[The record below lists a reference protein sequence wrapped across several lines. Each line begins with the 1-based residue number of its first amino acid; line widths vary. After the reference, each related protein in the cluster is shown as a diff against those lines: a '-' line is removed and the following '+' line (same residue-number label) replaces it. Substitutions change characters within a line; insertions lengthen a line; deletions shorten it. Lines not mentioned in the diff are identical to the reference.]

1 MNRTRTA
8 LLAGIVTAPLL
19 VGGFVVQ
26 ERATADGAR
35 LFSQVLDLVSV
46 RFVDTVTTA
55 MLYEKAARGLVSQLQ
70 DPYSELLSPSQVRQ
84 FNSNTGGRYGGLG
97 MSIEEQQGKGVTVAK
112 VFHNTP
118 AERAGIREGDVIV
131 LVDTVSTRGW
141 TSKQTAD
148 ALTGTPGTKVTV
160 GFARPGVASP
170 IKIEFT
176 RAVIRAPAV
185 RYAMSFNRVGYVL
198 LDQFNEN
205 ATPELTESIRKLQ
218 TENVRG
224 IVLDLRGNPG
234 GFLDQALSISNL
246 FLRQGQ
252 EIASVRGRNSEP
264 QVYFAREKPIAPEI
278 PLVILTNQYTASASE
293 IVAGALQDH
302 DRAVIVGNTSFGKG
316 LVQTMFPNLE
326 GGWALK
332 LTTAKWYTPS
342 GRSIQKDRKLTAE
355 GQFVEVHPD
364 SLETDSTRKAR
375 PRFKSD
381 GGRVVYGGGAVT
393 PDLIVQADTL
403 TTAEQDFRKAMAPKS
418 QEYYV
423 ALYDLGYELKSQ
435 VRPDFAVKP
444 EWRAEFLSRLEK
456 AGVKVDRKQWEAAS
470 TLIDRDLELR
480 VARSAFGDSTVRRRT
495 LDEDRQLQKAIEII
509 QKGGTQKDLFAL
521 VAARPQR

>member
-8 LLAGIVTAPLL
+8 LLAGIVTVPLL
-19 VGGFVVQ
+19 GGFVVQ